1 MKCIVLSAI
10 LFILLVIIFRK
21 TVKIHRIQ
29 SYLEAFS
36 MENESIHNRKIKNQ
50 LDLFTYSRFSTD
62 CCPSTYTSSIGC
74 LCNNHKEH
82 ETITSRGGNRVQL

>member
-1 MKCIVLSAI
+1 MKCIVLIAI
-10 LFILLVIIFRK
+10 VFILLVIIFRK
-21 TVKIHRIQ
+21 TVKMHRIQ
-29 SYLEAFS
+29 SYLETFS